1 MGFIDMTKK
10 PWSTQELDKLIRLSS
25 ECPPVVIA
33 RELSRP
39 VTSVRKKMRE
49 MGVSY
54 VSGEQWKKSQIQY
67 LISDEGISYK
77 NKHKLTQ
84 ESNEDGFESPVLDE
98 FWTTLVKMARV
109 AKKRGKRVDVLS
121 FIDTYRKIR
130 IGG

>member
-1 MGFIDMTKK
+1 MTKK

-49 MGVSY
+49 IGISY
-54 VSGEQWKKSQIQY
+54 VTGEEWKKRQIQY
-67 LISDEGISYK
+67 LISDEGASYK
-77 NKHKLTQ
+77 NHVTPV
-84 ESNEDGFESPVLDE
+84 SPSSDFESPVLDE
-98 FWTTLVKMARV
+98 FWKTLVTMARV

-130 IGG
+130 TGG

>member
-1 MGFIDMTKK
+1 MTKK

-25 ECPPVVIA
+25 ECPPVIIA

-49 MGVSY
+49 IGVSY
-54 VSGEQWKKSQIQY
+54 VTGEQWKKRQIQY
-67 LISDEGISYK
+67 LISDEGGTYRNNLK
-77 NKHKLTQ
+77 QT
-84 ESNEDGFESPVLDE
+84 SNENEFESPVLDE
-98 FWTTLVKMARV
+98 FWNTLVIMARV

-130 IGG
+130 VGG

>member
-1 MGFIDMTKK
+1 MTKK

-49 MGVSY
+49 IGVSY
-54 VSGEQWKKSQIQY
+54 VTGEQWKKSQIQY
-67 LISDEGISYK
+67 LISDEGSSYT
-77 NKHKLTQ
+77 NKHNLMQAPK
-84 ESNEDGFESPVLDE
+84 ENEFESPILDE

-109 AKKRGKRVDVLS
+109 AKERGKRVDVLS

>member
-1 MGFIDMTKK
+1 MTKK
-10 PWSTQELDKLIRLSS
+10 PWSTQELDKLIRLSR

-49 MGVSY
+49 IGVSY
-54 VSGEQWKKSQIQY
+54 VTGEQWKKRQIQY
-67 LISDEGISYK
+67 LISDEGGDYK
-77 NKHKLTQ
+77 NNLKHNSKDT
-84 ESNEDGFESPVLDE
+84 DFESPVLDE

>member
-1 MGFIDMTKK
+1 MTKK
-10 PWSTQELDKLIRLSS
+10 PWSTQELDKLIRLSA

-33 RELSRP
+33 RELARP

-49 MGVSY
+49 IGVSY
-54 VSGEQWKKSQIQY
+54 VSGEQWKRSQIQY
-67 LISDEGISYK
+67 LISDEGASFKK
-77 NKHKLTQ
+77 NLTQ
-84 ESNEDGFESPVLDE
+84 ETKENEFESPVLDE

>member
-1 MGFIDMTKK
+1 MTKK

-33 RELSRP
+33 KELSRP

-49 MGVSY
+49 IGISY
-54 VSGEQWKKSQIQY
+54 VTGEQWKKRQIQY
-67 LISDEGISYK
+67 LISDEGSLYK
-77 NKHKLTQ
+77 NQASPSPQSSEL
-84 ESNEDGFESPVLDE
+84 ESPVLDE
-98 FWTTLVKMARV
+98 FWKTLVTMARL

-130 IGG
+130 TGG

>member
-1 MGFIDMTKK
+1 MMTKK
-10 PWSTQELDKLIRLSS
+10 PWSTQELDKLLRLAT

-49 MGVSY
+49 MGISY
-54 VSGEQWKKSQIQY
+54 VSGEQWKKNQFQF
-67 LISDEGISYK
+67 LIADDGNDYK
-77 NKHKLTQ
+77 HICAREPKEN
-84 ESNEDGFESPVLDE
+84 DWDSPVLDE

-109 AKKRGKRVDVLS
+109 AKSRGKRVDVLS

>member
-1 MGFIDMTKK
+1 MIKK

-49 MGVSY
+49 IGVSY
-54 VSGEQWKKSQIQY
+54 VTGEQWKKSQIQY
-67 LISDEGISYK
+67 LISDEGASYK
-77 NKHKLTQ
+77 NKQMLTQ
-84 ESNEDGFESPVLDE
+84 APKENEFESPVLDE

-109 AKKRGKRVDVLS
+109 AKTKGKRVDVLS

>member
-1 MGFIDMTKK
+1 MTKK
-10 PWSTQELDKLIRLSS
+10 PWSTQELDKLIRLSA

-49 MGVSY
+49 IGVSY
-54 VSGEQWKKSQIQY
+54 VSGEQWKKRQVQY
-67 LISDEGISYK
+67 LISDEGGSYH
-77 NKHKLTQ
+77 NLTLSSK
-84 ESNEDGFESPVLDE
+84 ENEFDSPVLDE
-98 FWTTLVKMARV
+98 FWATLVTMARV

>member
-1 MGFIDMTKK
+1 MTKK
-10 PWSTQELDKLIRLSS
+10 ALVYPRIGQVNPSFS
-25 ECPPVVIA
+25 ECPPIVIA

-49 MGVSY
+49 IGVSY
-54 VSGEQWKKSQIQY
+54 VTGEQWKKRQIQY
-67 LISDEGISYK
+67 LISDEGSTYK
-77 NKHKLTQ
+77 NKLSQSSKDD
-84 ESNEDGFESPVLDE
+84 EFESPVLDE

>member
-1 MGFIDMTKK
+1 MTKK
-10 PWSTQELDKLIRLSS
+10 PWSTQELDKLIALSS

-49 MGVSY
+49 IGVGY
-54 VSGEQWKKSQIQY
+54 VSGEEWKKRQIQY
-67 LISDEGISYK
+67 IIADETGSYK
-77 NKHKLTQ
+77 
-84 ESNEDGFESPVLDE
+84 SNLRSDNRVADEESPVLDE
-98 FWTTLVKMARV
+98 FWKTLVSMARV

-130 IGG
+130 LGG

>member
-1 MGFIDMTKK
+1 MTKK
-10 PWSTQELDKLIRLSS
+10 PWSTQELDKLIRLSA

-49 MGVSY
+49 IGVSY
-54 VSGEQWKKSQIQY
+54 VTGEQWKKRQIQY
-67 LISDEGISYK
+67 LISDEGVSYK
-77 NKHKLTQ
+77 NNLKQSSQKT
-84 ESNEDGFESPVLDE
+84 EFDSPVLDE

>member
-1 MGFIDMTKK
+1 MTKK
-10 PWSTQELDKLIRLSS
+10 PWSTQELDKLLRLAT

-49 MGVSY
+49 LGVSY
-54 VSGEQWKKSQIQY
+54 VSGEQWKKNQFQF
-67 LISDEGISYK
+67 LISDDGNDYK
-77 NKHKLTQ
+77 HLCNQTPK
-84 ESNEDGFESPVLDE
+84 SSDFDSPVLDE

-109 AKKRGKRVDVLS
+109 AKSRGKRVDVLS